1 MAPVVEAQLKISKP
15 LSATNAVNASWD
27 VQRKRVLEW
36 IIYSFF
42 MDTAAQCLGNQGV
55 GIILVFL
62 SSLLGF

>member
-1 MAPVVEAQLKISKP
+1 MAPVVEAQLKLSKP
-15 LSATNAVNASWD
+15 LSETSAVNEPWD

-62 SSLLGF
+62 SSLQGF